1 MLRRKIKKK
10 VSGLVVIIFF
20 DNHPLPLLLSPCYL
34 FCLFFICFVFFLK
47 IKQPDA
53 LSVGTEVIFSLKLRE
68 YSSSAGSK
76 TRHSQASRCGL

>member
-1 MLRRKIKKK
+1 M
-10 VSGLVVIIFF
+10 IFS
-20 DNHPLPLLLSPCYL
+20 DTYPLPLFLSPYFWLVC
-34 FCLFFICFVFFLK
+34 FIYIKTK